1 MPGFS
6 KSERLYLKKDIST
19 LFEKGEKWH
28 NYPIRTLLNIE
39 SGQEGTSEVCML
51 VSVSKRNFKKAVDR
65 NRLKRQIR
73 EAYRLNKHILY
84 QPIYDPSSESA
95 PIKVH
100 IGLIYTSKVKE
111 PWELIEK
118 KVIRCLHEINQKTI
132 QVDEKK
138 TSS

>member
-1 MPGFS
+1 VPGFS

-28 NYPIRTLLNIE
+28 HYPIRTLLNIE
-39 SGQEGTSEVCML
+39 PGTEVSEVCML

-118 KVIRCLHEINQKTI
+118 KVIRCLHEVNQKTI
-132 QVDEKK
+132 LINEKK
-138 TSS
+138 SNP